1 MTDIV
6 ERLRYPMLYEITGRD
21 VQVIYARMREA
32 ADEIERL
39 RASVKA
45 WELIAKAP
53 TDWKELPERTP

>member
-6 ERLRYPMLYEITGRD
+6 ERLRNVRPSEAKALHIMDLTS
-21 VQVIYARMREA
+21 EA

-39 RASVKA
+39 RASAKA

-53 TDWKELPERTP
+53 ADWKELPERKP

>member
-6 ERLRYPMLYEITGRD
+6 ERLRQGVGLAIQED
-21 VQVIYARMREA
+21 VVAAEKIMDEA